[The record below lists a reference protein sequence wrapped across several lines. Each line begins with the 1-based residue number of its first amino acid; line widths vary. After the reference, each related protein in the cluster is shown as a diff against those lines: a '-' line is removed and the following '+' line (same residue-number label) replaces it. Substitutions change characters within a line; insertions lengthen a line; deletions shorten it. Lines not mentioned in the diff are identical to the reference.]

1 MKQVFDKV
9 VSRFGSINAV
19 VASAGKV
26 HFDSHPSAIINYR
39 TKGICEH
46 YAALEYV
53 KIKTDK
59 SLVLKIALLF
69 SYPTDRLKRLFDTNV
84 YGAFFTAREA
94 ANRMIPSGGGSI
106 VLVSSMSGTVRPFL
120 YLFED
125 DN

>member
-1 MKQVFDKV
+1 MFEGGDSNVNKDALDVLGLGCDVASEESMKQVFDKV

-26 HFDSHPSAIINYR
+26 NFDSHPSAIINYR

-59 SLVLKIALLF
+59 SFAQDCL
-69 SYPTDRLKRLFDTNV
+69 
-84 YGAFFTAREA
+84 
-94 ANRMIPSGGGSI
+94 I
-106 VLVSSMSGTVRPFL
+106 V
-120 YLFED
+120 
-125 DN
+125 